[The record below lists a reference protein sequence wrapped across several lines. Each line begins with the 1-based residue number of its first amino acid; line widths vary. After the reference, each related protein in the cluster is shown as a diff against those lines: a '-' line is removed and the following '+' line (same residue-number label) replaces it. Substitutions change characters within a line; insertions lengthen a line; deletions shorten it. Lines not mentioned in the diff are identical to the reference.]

1 MKLSL
6 SSIDA
11 FRPSLLTLC
20 SHVQTRVLVTHGLS
34 YLPQAD
40 LILVMMKGEISE
52 VGSYQHLMATE
63 GAFAEFLRT
72 YAAVDKADN
81 SGEECVVLPC
91 SVAPCSVWS
100 SSSVKMKSDHY
111 FIILQLVFSDR
122 LHVLNFLPPFRARAK
137 QQHPTTGERQR
148 AHSCWVSDLG

>member
-1 MKLSL
+1 M
-6 SSIDA
+6 
-11 FRPSLLTLC
+11 
-20 SHVQTRVLVTHGLS
+20 LVTHGLS

-81 SGEECVVLPC
+81 SGEECVVLLC

-111 FIILQLVFSDR
+111 FII
-122 LHVLNFLPPFRARAK
+122 HVCCSWSSQIDFMF
-137 QQHPTTGERQR
+137 
-148 AHSCWVSDLG
+148 